1 MVDRLAASAIAS
13 ASAVSFF
20 WRLNKRLDV
29 RRRDQADFISGV
41 ADSPTLV
48 MCAPAGLHGD
58 DAAWPLGT
66 KAEYLLTRDLLSKG
80 YASIR

>member
-1 MVDRLAASAIAS
+1 MP
-13 ASAVSFF
+13 
-20 WRLNKRLDV
+20 
-29 RRRDQADFISGV
+29 GV

-66 KAEYLLTRDLLSKG
+66 KAEYLLTRELLSKG